1 MTTHHHPLEL
11 SHQALKPLKIKVK
24 IMVTIMIMARI
35 KGEHKVKKLKEK
47 HLKLKEMMMVDDALG
62 DPDWV
67 MAIQEELNNF
77 TRNEVWELVPRPK
90 QNVIGTK
97 WVFRNKQDE
106 YGIVTR
112 NKARLVAQGFTQIEG
127 SDFGETDALNSQ
139 EIREHRRY
147 MDEELLK
154 FERRQK
160 EIMAKVDLP
169 YSPVR
174 EPRDFPTPP
183 RVYNPWDDYV
193 PQENPD
199 DDVELD
205 YGGQEMPSTA
215 DDEEEE
221 AGDDEETESDG
232 DGDGDGDDDDDK

>member
-1 MTTHHHPLEL
+1 
-11 SHQALKPLKIKVK
+11 
-24 IMVTIMIMARI
+24 
-35 KGEHKVKKLKEK
+35 
-47 HLKLKEMMMVDDALG
+47 
-62 DPDWV
+62 
-67 MAIQEELNNF
+67 
-77 TRNEVWELVPRPK
+77 
-90 QNVIGTK
+90 
-97 WVFRNKQDE
+97 
-106 YGIVTR
+106 
-112 NKARLVAQGFTQIEG
+112 
-127 SDFGETDALNSQ
+127 
-139 EIREHRRY
+139 

-174 EPRDFPTPP
+174 EPRDFPTSP

-205 YGGQEMPSTA
+205 YGGQEMPGTT

-232 DGDGDGDDDDDK
+232 DGDGDGDNDDDE

>member
-1 MTTHHHPLEL
+1 MIKTETKLNILHSTVHVSYRSNKGKIEQSLYIGRHSTGIDPLGPFPGAC
-11 SHQALKPLKIKVK
+11 SSTFTPGVSSSGAAPPPSSGAPSSSQAAPATPTEPSTSRGRWAPKSK
-24 IMVTIMIMARI
+24 
-35 KGEHKVKKLKEK
+35 KGKL
-47 HLKLKEMMMVDDALG
+47 
-62 DPDWV
+62 
-67 MAIQEELNNF
+67 
-77 TRNEVWELVPRPK
+77 
-90 QNVIGTK
+90 
-97 WVFRNKQDE
+97 E
-106 YGIVTR
+106 YS
-112 NKARLVAQGFTQIEG
+112 AQGMFACFNMCRQ
-127 SDFGETDALNSQ
+127 NSQ

-154 FERRQK
+154 LERRQK

-199 DDVELD
+199 DDVEFD
-205 YGGQEMPSTA
+205 YGGQEMPGTA

-221 AGDDEETESDG
+221 AGDDEETESD
-232 DGDGDGDDDDDK
+232 DDGDDDSDDNDDE